1 VAVKSAYLVQVE
13 TRLQIWLWKDGMLG
27 MCASGADISI
37 LGAGGGKAPDLAM
50 EGWHL
55 GMCVVA
61 VKSAC
66 WVQVLGDLLVYPN
79 RMSFDIMEGGGKA
92 PEPVGLLVC
101 KVKAVTNLKGGG
113 DLFSKVVSSTLA
125 YFPKAVQGRIEAL
138 LYAKIL

>member
-1 VAVKSAYLVQVE
+1 MACWACVLVALLSACLVRVE
-13 TRLQIWLWKDGMLG
+13 ARLQIWLWKDGIW
-27 MCASGADISI
+27 A
-37 LGAGGGKAPDLAM
+37 
-50 EGWHL
+50 
-55 GMCVVA
+55 CVLVA

-113 DLFSKVVSSTLA
+113 DLFSKVVSSTLTC
-125 YFPKAVQGRIEAL
+125 FPKAVQGRIVAL